1 MRSPSLTVVSR
12 LRFVP
17 AVLMLNSLTDASVA
31 VLAYFIDVTPFESN
45 HVLDN
50 LMAYLPAIQEPQTSV
65 VVPVV
70 DFAPFQA
77 EVEHF
82 DYLCVSCVTFS
93 NDSSLIS
100 PTDLSRGL
108 NSLNSTYSGSL
119 TTPPCSEGV
128 FWHIATTPLKLRA
141 ETYLNLK
148 HVTKVRR
155 RHYSPPSSSK
165 EVQI

>member
-1 MRSPSLTVVSR
+1 
-12 LRFVP
+12 
-17 AVLMLNSLTDASVA
+17 MLDSLTDASVA

-82 DYLCVSCVTFS
+82 DYLCVSCVTFPTAS
-93 NDSSLIS
+93 RLIS
-100 PTDLSRGL
+100 RTDLSRDCITFF
-108 NSLNSTYSGSL
+108 STYSGSL

-141 ETYLNLK
+141 ETYLKLK

-155 RHYSPPSSSK
+155 RLYYPPSSST